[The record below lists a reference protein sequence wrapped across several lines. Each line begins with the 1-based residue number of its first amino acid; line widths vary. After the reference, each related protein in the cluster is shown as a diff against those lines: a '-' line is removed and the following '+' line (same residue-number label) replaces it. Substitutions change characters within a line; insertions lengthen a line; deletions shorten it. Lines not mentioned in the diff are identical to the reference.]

1 MMGASGLVEEK
12 CRMTMIHHDMD
23 ISRIMAYPQKIEES
37 KFKKKNKEVKRAR
50 TGDWNFSNA
59 RFDGQSQLRF

>member
-1 MMGASGLVEEK
+1 ML
-12 CRMTMIHHDMD
+12 HHDMD

-59 RFDGQSQLRF
+59 RFDGQSQPRF